1 MFWRQIWHNL
11 RVQRLETEVASL
23 NRLLNNLQKRL
34 GISDLNDLDDGNA
47 EESISDF
54 ENQVSLAE
62 MNGKRGVKFRY
73 YKLHKT
79 LTIVELFSG
88 IIIESSHL

>member
-34 GISDLNDLDDGNA
+34 GISDLTDLDDGNA

-54 ENQVSLAE
+54 ENQVSRAE
-62 MNGKRGVKFRY
+62 MSRKRGVKFRY

-79 LTIVELFSG
+79 LTIVGLFCG
-88 IIIESSHL
+88 III